1 MRGALLSLALA
12 FSSTDAF
19 LSSGRWVLPGR
30 VSTGVAAWR
39 PLRSATVLRSS
50 VQEQTPGTAVAP
62 EGESEVITWPAGP
75 NLSQG
80 TCLVSGFFDDPSR
93 VDQTVFDYLHKVRMK
108 KKAEAGFTGEW
119 LIG

>member
-1 MRGALLSLALA
+1 MRGALLSSALA

-19 LSSGRWVLPGR
+19 LSSGQWVLPGR